1 MSLDKLLAAAITYF
15 ETGAELH
22 RVLAAAKPTPIT
34 YNTAE
39 PATKKVA
46 KKAVDTPSVTDVIES
61 VKAEGAPTAVEKAP
75 EPAAIQLPDAVEQDL
90 DEGAPSETAVNYE
103 TDIRPLIRSKS
114 LSNRDGVVKLLSSFS
129 VKAGSEL
136 TTAQYGLFL
145 AGLQAL

>member
-34 YNTAE
+34 NNTAE
-39 PATKKVA
+39 PKKVA
-46 KKAVDTPSVTDVIES
+46 KKVLDTPAVIDVIES

-75 EPAAIQLPDAVEQDL
+75 EPAAIQLPDAVEP
-90 DEGAPSETAVNYE
+90 ESEPAPSETAVNYE

-114 LSNRDGVVKLLSSFS
+114 LSNRDGVVKLLSNFS

-145 AGLQAL
+145 VGLQEL